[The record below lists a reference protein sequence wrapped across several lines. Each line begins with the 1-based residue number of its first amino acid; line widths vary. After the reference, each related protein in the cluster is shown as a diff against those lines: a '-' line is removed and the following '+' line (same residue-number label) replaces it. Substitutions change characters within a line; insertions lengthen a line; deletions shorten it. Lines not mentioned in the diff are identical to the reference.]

1 MPNGQIDFAET
12 MKILDEVDLISFA
25 SVNNVVGFKQDLRL
39 FRPAKKKNMPQSF
52 NSYRSRSSLGKN
64 KNESS

>member
-12 MKILDEVDLISFA
+12 MKILDEEVDLISLS

-39 FRPAKKKNMPQSF
+39 LDQLRKICPRALIHIDHAFKLGENKN
-52 NSYRSRSSLGKN
+52 RSS
-64 KNESS
+64 

>member
-12 MKILDEVDLISFA
+12 MKILDEEVDLISLS

-39 FRPAKKKNMPQSF
+39 LDQLRKKYAPE
-52 NSYRSRSSLGKN
+52 L
-64 KNESS
+64 